1 MRQAL
6 DRLETITNG
15 IGLYEITEAV
25 TRWTTETGVR
35 TGLLTVFMPHTSAS
49 LLLQEN
55 ADPSVRHDLQAFFQ
69 RLVIESPTLYL
80 HDDEGPDDMPAHI
93 RAALGASQL
102 SIPVEDGRPAL
113 GIWQGIYVFEHRR
126 SRRRRTVTL
135 HLIGE

>member
-69 RLVIESPTLYL
+69 RLVIESPTPCRFPPRIDPGFSL
-80 HDDEGPDDMPAHI
+80 
-93 RAALGASQL
+93 
-102 SIPVEDGRPAL
+102 
-113 GIWQGIYVFEHRR
+113 
-126 SRRRRTVTL
+126 RTDPGLMMV
-135 HLIGE
+135 